1 MDLITNPVIIA
12 ALLSSLITAIIGPEI
27 RDAIRNRRLFRE
39 LNDQRVKLV
48 GHTWRGRLW
57 PEQPNPVFPESTVEL
72 VVSGSRRIRGDGVV
86 QRGGGESTKLLFTGG
101 FKTERF
107 LILDYKGIKNPQTQF
122 GIALL
127 KLSGNGEFLEGRYL
141 GHGAEADDVVYGRVR
156 LDRVK
161 R

>member
-1 MDLITNPVIIA
+1 
-12 ALLSSLITAIIGPEI
+12 
-27 RDAIRNRRLFRE
+27 
-39 LNDQRVKLV
+39 
-48 GHTWRGRLW
+48 
-57 PEQPNPVFPESTVEL
+57 
-72 VVSGSRRIRGDGVV
+72 VV